1 MSYIKKSVGLVGL
14 NICKGDKMEENNGL
28 QDILLDKNDDEKSGK
43 IRKILI
49 GIAALVILFV
59 VILIIMKLLNGSSN
73 NTSEVT
79 NDPNLVLPSEPQLKV
94 ESQTTTNNEIFEQVP
109 IASDTSK
116 ENFESIVNDY
126 KNNQLGNNNETAPIE
141 TNLPEP
147 QVKETPK
154 TDSISKPKAEQAKK
168 TETKKATPKQEATKN
183 VSKEKKSV
191 SKSVPAGKY
200 IQVAS
205 ISKFSPNN
213 PLIKK
218 IESNGLNYHIYETTV
233 NGKNTIK
240 VLIGPFND
248 NDISSNMDKIKQNIS
263 SNAFIYRVK

>member
-28 QDILLDKNDDEKSGK
+28 QDILLDKNDDDKSGK

-49 GIAALVILFV
+49 GIATLVILFV

-73 NTSEVT
+73 NTSEVA
-79 NDPNLVLPSEPQLKV
+79 NDLVLPSEPQLKV
-94 ESQTTTNNEIFEQVP
+94 EPQTTTNNEIFEQVP
-109 IASDTSK
+109 ISSDISK

-141 TNLPEP
+141 TKLPEP

-154 TDSISKPKAEQAKK
+154 TDVVLKPKVEQAKK
-168 TETKKATPKQEATKN
+168 TETKKATPKQVTTKN

-205 ISKFSPNN
+205 ISKFSSNN

-263 SNAFIYRVK
+263 NNAFIYRVK

>member
-1 MSYIKKSVGLVGL
+1 
-14 NICKGDKMEENNGL
+14 MEENNGL

-126 KNNQLGNNNETAPIE
+126 KNNQLGNNN
-141 TNLPEP
+141 
-147 QVKETPK
+147 
-154 TDSISKPKAEQAKK
+154 
-168 TETKKATPKQEATKN
+168 
-183 VSKEKKSV
+183 
-191 SKSVPAGKY
+191 
-200 IQVAS
+200 
-205 ISKFSPNN
+205 
-213 PLIKK
+213 
-218 IESNGLNYHIYETTV
+218 
-233 NGKNTIK
+233 
-240 VLIGPFND
+240 
-248 NDISSNMDKIKQNIS
+248 
-263 SNAFIYRVK
+263 